1 MIPAADPEMRTAV
14 GTICQQEVAL
24 RGQQSQP
31 QAGLNRPLASTG
43 QILVEYVGHFK
54 TSILTFMFVCY
65 NWRLIPPPSYQD
77 VMDKNKTPHWSK
89 LRSNIVSLVNL
100 NIPKFEGSPHHH
112 YIAIHS
118 LNDVAGKCMQKL
130 WGCVASPPSAASQ
143 DYCKWR
149 PVYNSQLRPATPR
162 VLQQLDLAPAE

>member
-31 QAGLNRPLASTG
+31 QAGLNRPLASTD

-54 TSILTFMFVCY
+54 THILTFTFVCY

-77 VMDKNKTPHWSK
+77 VMDKNKTPH
-89 LRSNIVSLVNL
+89 
-100 NIPKFEGSPHHH
+100 
-112 YIAIHS
+112 
-118 LNDVAGKCMQKL
+118 
-130 WGCVASPPSAASQ
+130 
-143 DYCKWR
+143 
-149 PVYNSQLRPATPR
+149 
-162 VLQQLDLAPAE
+162 